1 MKIAIGCDHGGFVLK
16 DSVIDYLNKQGLE
29 VVDCGTYSE
38 DSVDYPIFGEKV
50 ARLVAKGECEKGIVI
65 CGTGIGISIAA
76 NKVKGIRCALCH
88 DEYTAKMTAMHN
100 NSNILAMGGRVVKP
114 EMAVKIVKTWL
125 DTPFEGG
132 RHINRVN
139 MFTDIENRE
148 E

>member
-1 MKIAIGCDHGGFVLK
+1 MNLQI
-16 DSVIDYLNKQGLE
+16 
-29 VVDCGTYSE
+29 
-38 DSVDYPIFGEKV
+38 
-50 ARLVAKGECEKGIVI
+50 
-65 CGTGIGISIAA
+65 
-76 NKVKGIRCALCH
+76 
-88 DEYTAKMTAMHN
+88 TAKMTAMHN
-100 NSNILAMGGRVVKP
+100 NSNILAMGGRVVNP